1 MPENISFFAALAVGF
16 FGGVHC
22 VGMCGGIVGALTFGL
37 PAETRERPLRLL
49 PYLLAYN
56 LARITSYTAA
66 GAIAGTI
73 GLLGLSLVPMQ
84 QAQLVLLGI
93 AGVFMVLM
101 GLYVGGWWFGLTRIE
116 RAGSRLWR
124 FIEPVGRRLMP
135 VRSPAQAFGLGLVW
149 GWLPCGLV
157 YSVLI
162 WALSAGG
169 PLAGALLMLGFGL
182 GTLPNLLAMGA
193 FAAQL
198 AAFVRRQWVRR
209 VAGGMVI
216 AFGVYQLLVAGSRLS
231 G

>member
-1 MPENISFFAALAVGF
+1 MPENVSFLAALAVGF

-37 PAETRERPLRLL
+37 PPEKRERFGRLF

-56 LARITSYTAA
+56 VARITSYTVA

-73 GLLGLSLVPMQ
+73 GLLGLSLAPIKE
-84 QAQLVLLGI
+84 AQIILLAV
-93 AGVFMVLM
+93 AGVFMILM

-135 VRSPAQAFGLGLVW
+135 VKSPAQAFGLGLVW

-169 PLAGALLMLGFGL
+169 PLEGALLMLGFGL

-193 FAAQL
+193 FAGQL
-198 AAFVRRQWVRR
+198 AAFARRPWVRR

-216 AFGVYQLLVAGSRLS
+216 AFGLYQIGLAAFDLTG
-231 G
+231 

>member
-1 MPENISFFAALAVGF
+1 MAVGF

-37 PAETRERPLRLL
+37 PAETRERPMRLL

-56 LARITSYTAA
+56 IARITSYTAA
-66 GAIAGTI
+66 GAIAGTV
-73 GLLGLSLVPMQ
+73 GLLGLSLVPLQ

-93 AGVFMVLM
+93 AGLFMVMM

-209 VAGGMVI
+209 VAGGMVV
-216 AFGVYQLLVAGSRLS
+216 AFGVYQLLLAGARLA

>member
-22 VGMCGGIVGALTFGL
+22 IGMCGGIVGALTFGL

-56 LARITSYTAA
+56 IARITSYTAA
-66 GAIAGTI
+66 GAIAGTV

-84 QAQLVLLGI
+84 NAQLVLLGI
-93 AGVFMVLM
+93 AGLFMVMM

-209 VAGGMVI
+209 IAGGMVV
-216 AFGVYQLLVAGSRLS
+216 AFGIYQLLIAGARLS

>member
-1 MPENISFFAALAVGF
+1 MPENVSFFAAMAVGF

-37 PAETRERPLRLL
+37 PPEKRERFTSLF
-49 PYLLAYN
+49 PYLAAYN
-56 LARITSYTAA
+56 IARITSYTIA

-73 GLLGLSLVPMQ
+73 GLLGLSLAPIKD
-84 QAQLVLLGI
+84 AQIVLLAI
-93 AGVFMVLM
+93 AGVFMILM

-135 VRSPAQAFGLGLVW
+135 VKSPAQAFGLGLVW

-193 FAAQL
+193 FAGQL
-198 AAFVRRQWVRR
+198 AAFARKPWVRR

-216 AFGVYQLLVAGSRLS
+216 AFGLYQIGLAAFDLAG
-231 G
+231 